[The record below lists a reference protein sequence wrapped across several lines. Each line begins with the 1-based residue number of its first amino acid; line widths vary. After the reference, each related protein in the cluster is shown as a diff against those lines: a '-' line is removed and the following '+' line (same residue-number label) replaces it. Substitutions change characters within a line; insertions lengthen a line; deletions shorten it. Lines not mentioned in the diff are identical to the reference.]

1 MQIQYLWYE
10 QKVEEDFVKIFV
22 KTSFDMLENPNN
34 IKNNEIKDELFK
46 IMEKTMD
53 RFGGEIKYMQR

>member
-53 RFGGEIKYMQR
+53 RFGGEIKYMQS

>member
-34 IKNNEIKDELFK
+34 IKNTEIKDELFK

-53 RFGGEIKYMQR
+53 RFGGEIKYMQS